1 MAMTASA
8 FDTLTTARDLEAAGF
23 ERRQAEAV
31 ASAIGNAGDRSATKA
46 DLGQLATK
54 TDLAAVKAEL
64 GTVKT
69 DLADVKVELGTVKT
83 DLAGVKVEL
92 GTVKTDIAGVK
103 VELGTVKA
111 ELGTVKADVRDIKAD
126 NKAIKAGI
134 ADLRTDIAG
143 LRGRIDGAKWG
154 LGLFLGFLA
163 ALGIAIAARIFG
175 AF

>member
-54 TDLAAVKAEL
+54 A
-64 GTVKT
+64 
-69 DLADVKVELGTVKT
+69 
-83 DLAGVKVEL
+83 
-92 GTVKTDIAGVK
+92 
-103 VELGTVKA
+103 ELGTVKA

-143 LRGRIDGAKWG
+143 LKGRIDGAKWG